1 VLPVIEARAPGKLVI
16 VGEYAVLHGAPGIS
30 VAVDVPALAR
40 LQFRRGPDSELLI
53 PDTGEHF
60 GFRWDTAGR
69 VSWLDNA
76 PGALGLPL
84 ACCLATLAAQ
94 GLWHAA
100 AAASACRIEL
110 DTAAF
115 HGRSAAG
122 QRIKLGLGSSAAVLV
137 ALMGALLT
145 LAQAAPLTHDELT
158 ALCCAAHRRLQG
170 GSGSGIDVATAVAG
184 GVISIEPSADD
195 RGPRTKH
202 LAWPRDLHMLAI
214 WSGHSASTPAMLARL
229 QNYREQQAEACAD
242 HMAQLGNI
250 AVQSLSAWQQED
262 VAAML
267 AALDRYASALQQLD
281 QDADIGIYRGGH
293 AAMRAIARAHGA
305 VYKPSGAGG
314 GDFGIALAASGQ
326 LLDAV
331 ARDFSNRGYTCL
343 EAGLCA
349 PGLTVTSGAQ
359 PR

>member
-1 VLPVIEARAPGKLVI
+1 
-16 VGEYAVLHGAPGIS
+16 
-30 VAVDVPALAR
+30 
-40 LQFRRGPDSELLI
+40 
-53 PDTGEHF
+53 
-60 GFRWDTAGR
+60 
-69 VSWLDNA
+69 
-76 PGALGLPL
+76 
-84 ACCLATLAAQ
+84 
-94 GLWHAA
+94 
-100 AAASACRIEL
+100 
-110 DTAAF
+110 
-115 HGRSAAG
+115 
-122 QRIKLGLGSSAAVLV
+122 
-137 ALMGALLT
+137 
-145 LAQAAPLTHDELT
+145 
-158 ALCCAAHRRLQG
+158 
-170 GSGSGIDVATAVAG
+170 
-184 GVISIEPSADD
+184 
-195 RGPRTKH
+195 
-202 LAWPRDLHMLAI
+202 
-214 WSGHSASTPAMLARL
+214 MLARL

-242 HMAQLGNI
+242 HMAQLGKI

-281 QDADIGIYRGGH
+281 QDADIGIYGGGH